1 MLANKKM
8 YAEFNADQT
17 YGVDVDKMTSSNPI
31 VALEHVPNNDWGA
44 GLSPI
49 WRDGTVSQVV
59 WTKMANLYGIKTARF
74 PDTSTITKAVIHY
87 NNKTAQFC
95 GLELLD

>member
-49 WRDGTVSQVV
+49 WRDGTVS
-59 WTKMANLYGIKTARF
+59 
-74 PDTSTITKAVIHY
+74 
-87 NNKTAQFC
+87 
-95 GLELLD
+95 